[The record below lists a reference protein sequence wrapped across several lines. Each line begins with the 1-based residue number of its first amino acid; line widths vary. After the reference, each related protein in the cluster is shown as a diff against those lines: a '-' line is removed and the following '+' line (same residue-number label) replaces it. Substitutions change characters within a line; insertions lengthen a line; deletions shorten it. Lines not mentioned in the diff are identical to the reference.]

1 MSYRENWEEVELG
14 EICKSI
20 SIKHKFN
27 KEKLIFLNT
36 SDIDKGKFLHSEY
49 RDIDGLPGQAK
60 KSIQLYDI
68 LFSEIRPKNGRYA
81 FVNFNSEDYV
91 VSTKLMVIR
100 ANKKTTPQ
108 YLYTLLTSPQMLGWF
123 QLLAE
128 GRSGTFPQITFE
140 QVRTTKVKLPP
151 LSTQKRIASIISA
164 FDEKIELNRQMNAT
178 LEAMAQ
184 AMFRE
189 MCLPDDEEELE
200 EGWKWRKIGD
210 LVDTISDTYKFKNID
225 EIIFLN
231 TGDVLKG
238 FVQHHNYRPTKGL
251 PGQAKKRIKKG
262 DILYSEIRPKNKR
275 YAYVDFD
282 AEDYVVSTK
291 LMVLRS
297 KEIIDTMYI
306 YFYLTQN
313 DVIAKLQ
320 QLAESRS
327 GTFPQI
333 TFTQLKNVDIPIP
346 PKKILNKFLGFLK
359 PAYEKIYQNHQ
370 ENLELAKSR
379 DLLLPKL
386 MSGEIEV

>member
-1 MSYRENWEEVELG
+1 MSYREEWKEYRLDDLVKINYGKDHKKLDNG
-14 EICKSI
+14 SI
-20 SIKHKFN
+20 PVYGSGGIMRKVN
-27 KEKLIFLNT
+27 
-36 SDIDKGKFLHSEY
+36 KFLYDTE
-49 RDIDGLPGQAK
+49 
-60 KSIQLYDI
+60 SILI
-68 LFSEIRPKNGRYA
+68 PRKGTLGNLF
-81 FVNFNSEDYV
+81 YV
-91 VSTKLMVIR
+91 
-100 ANKKTTPQ
+100 NKKFWTVD
-108 YLYTLLTSPQMLGWF
+108 TLFWTHQIHKELNMKFLFF
-123 QLLAE
+123 QLKTLDLASLNV
-128 GRSGTFPQITFE
+128 GSAVPSL
-140 QVRTTKVKLPP
+140 TTKVLNKLKIELPP
-151 LSTQKRIASIISA
+151 LPTQNRIASILSA
-164 FDEKIELNRQMNAT
+164 FDEKIEVNRQMNAT

-189 MCLPDDEEELE
+189 MCLPDDEEELG
-200 EGWKWRKIGD
+200 EGWEWKKIGD
-210 LVDTISDTYKFKNID
+210 LVDTVSNTYKFKDIE

-231 TGDVLKG
+231 TGDVSKG
-238 FVQHHNYRPTKGL
+238 FVQHHDYRPTEGL

-306 YFYLTQN
+306 YFYITRD

-333 TFTQLKNVDIPIP
+333 TFKQLKNVDIPIP
-346 PKKILNKFLGFLK
+346 TKEILNKFLVFLK